1 MMQSELLIQPSWP
14 NQSYFHSVLDQDVLN
29 HEHSSLISSLYM
41 NEFLDYDHMEGLDDV
56 CSWLCDDDQKMESE
70 IPTDKSTENS
80 YIWSPTISM
89 TSSESHD
96 SEAMEME
103 SETGIQNLLTA
114 YAEAIG
120 LQQRDLAEVIQKC
133 ISEKVNPNGQTLE
146 RLALN
151 LFPCSENEKE
161 YLKQE
166 SIRNFK
172 TAFRGFYEIFP
183 YGRFAHFTANSAILE
198 AVPNHVDSVQIVDF
212 DMGEGSQWPVVIQV
226 MAQRR
231 KSLTITS
238 VKLED
243 DNSGLFE
250 ETKMHLLNYAG
261 SFGLNLKVEEK
272 ELGQIV
278 NRNEF
283 MAFNCMLGLP
293 HMGRTRRRTQVM
305 DFLKVAKQLLV
316 KTQGI
321 ITFGDG
327 EYSERMENSPN
338 YPSFFDGNL
347 SHYKALYE
355 SMEWGFPSYLNEGR
369 IAMETLF
376 IAPFISSTSWLQK
389 WKEGRENMFSQ
400 NDLGLKGRKMSRES
414 WSEVR
419 ELVKEGESP
428 YGIRVEGG
436 NENEM
441 VLEWKG
447 IPLVRVSAWM

>member
-1 MMQSELLIQPSWP
+1 MQSQLLLHPSWP
-14 NQSYFHSVLDQDVLN
+14 NHSYFHSIPQHTSRIPSFSNND
-29 HEHSSLISSLYM
+29 
-41 NEFLDYDHMEGLDDV
+41 FLGYDHMESFDDV
-56 CSWLCDDDQKMESE
+56 FRWLCDDDDQQMESE
-70 IPTDKSTENS
+70 IPTDKPTGN
-80 YIWSPTISM
+80 SPTLSM
-89 TSSESHD
+89 TSSESFD

-103 SETGIQNLLTA
+103 SETGIQNLLMA
-114 YAEAIG
+114 YAEAMG

-133 ISEKVNPNGQTLE
+133 ISDKVNPNGQTLE

-172 TAFRGFYEIFP
+172 AAFRGFYEIFP

-278 NRNEF
+278 NGNEF
-283 MAFNCMLGLP
+283 MAFNCMVGIP
-293 HMGRTRRRTQVM
+293 HMGRTRRRSQVM
-305 DFLKVAKQLLV
+305 EFLKVAKQLLV

-321 ITFGDG
+321 VTFGDG
-327 EYSERMENSPN
+327 EYSDRMENYPT

-355 SMEWGFPSYLNEGR
+355 SMELGFPSYLTEGR
-369 IAMETLF
+369 VAMETLF
-376 IAPFISSTSWLQK
+376 IAPFISSMSWLQK
-389 WKEGRENMFSQ
+389 WEERREEIVSQ
-400 NDLGLKGRKMSRES
+400 NDLGLKGRKMSMES
-414 WSEVR
+414 WNEVR
-419 ELVKEGESP
+419 ELVKEGESM
-428 YGIRVEGG
+428 YKVRVEGG

-441 VLEWKG
+441 VLEWNG
-447 IPLVRVSAWM
+447 IPLVRVSSWM

>member
-1 MMQSELLIQPSWP
+1 
-14 NQSYFHSVLDQDVLN
+14 
-29 HEHSSLISSLYM
+29 
-41 NEFLDYDHMEGLDDV
+41 MESFDDV
-56 CSWLCDDDQKMESE
+56 FRWLCDDDDQQMESE

-80 YIWSPTISM
+80 PTLSI
-89 TSSESHD
+89 TSSESFD

-103 SETGIQNLLTA
+103 SKTGIQNLLMA
-114 YAEAIG
+114 YAEAMG
-120 LQQRDLAEVIQKC
+120 LQQRKLAEVIQKC

-172 TAFRGFYEIFP
+172 AAFRGFYEIFP

-198 AVPNHVDSVQIVDF
+198 AVPNHVDSVHIVDF

-283 MAFNCMLGLP
+283 MAFNCMVGIP

-305 DFLKVAKQLLV
+305 EFLKVAKQLLV

-327 EYSERMENSPN
+327 EYSDRMENYPT

-355 SMEWGFPSYLNEGR
+355 SMELGFPSYLTEGR
-369 IAMETLF
+369 VAMETLF
-376 IAPFISSTSWLQK
+376 IAPFISSMSWLQK
-389 WKEGRENMFSQ
+389 WEEGRENLFSQ
-400 NDLGLKGRKMSRES
+400 NDLGLKGRRVSMES
-414 WSEVR
+414 WNEVR
-419 ELVKEGESP
+419 ELVKEGESM
-428 YGIRVEGG
+428 YKVRVEGG

-441 VLEWKG
+441 VLEWNG
-447 IPLVRVSAWM
+447 IPLVRVSVWM

>member
-1 MMQSELLIQPSWP
+1 
-14 NQSYFHSVLDQDVLN
+14 
-29 HEHSSLISSLYM
+29 
-41 NEFLDYDHMEGLDDV
+41 MESFDDV
-56 CSWLCDDDQKMESE
+56 FRWLCDDDDQQMESE
-70 IPTDKSTENS
+70 IPTDKSPENS
-80 YIWSPTISM
+80 PTLSI
-89 TSSESHD
+89 TSSESFD

-103 SETGIQNLLTA
+103 SKTGIQNLLMA
-114 YAEAIG
+114 YAEAMG
-120 LQQRDLAEVIQKC
+120 LQQRKLAEVIQKC

-172 TAFRGFYEIFP
+172 AAFRGFYEIFP

-198 AVPNHVDSVQIVDF
+198 AVPNHVDSVHIVDF

-283 MAFNCMLGLP
+283 MAFNCMVGIP

-305 DFLKVAKQLLV
+305 EFLKVAKQLLV
-316 KTQGI
+316 KAQGI

-327 EYSERMENSPN
+327 EYSDRMENYPT

-355 SMEWGFPSYLNEGR
+355 SMELGFPSYLTEGR
-369 IAMETLF
+369 VAMETLF
-376 IAPFISSTSWLQK
+376 IAPFISSMSWLQK
-389 WKEGRENMFSQ
+389 WEEGRENLFSQ
-400 NDLGLKGRKMSRES
+400 NDLGLKGRRMSMES
-414 WSEVR
+414 WNEVR
-419 ELVKEGESP
+419 ELVKEGESM
-428 YGIRVEGG
+428 YKVRVEGG

-441 VLEWKG
+441 VLEWNG
-447 IPLVRVSAWM
+447 IPLVRVSVWM